1 MFPSSVIRLF
11 EETEKRK
18 RHSKLVRL
26 FFFSFQCD
34 MEGYSDEGGEEAVYM
49 CVLDFEATCD
59 NDGSFNPQEII
70 EVWLPLIRETTS
82 LIVW

>member
-1 MFPSSVIRLF
+1 
-11 EETEKRK
+11 
-18 RHSKLVRL
+18 
-26 FFFSFQCD
+26 

-70 EVWLPLIRETTS
+70 EVWLPIDTRDNFSNRL
-82 LIVW
+82 VM